1 MFFPSS
7 TRASLG
13 SDIACSCRVC
23 KVTSYLEHLQSLY
36 LSCWYFWRMKYL
48 LIFLIE
54 HSSFGLCLTFPHEY
68 ILTIFLVRI
77 WCEWPW
83 ALLRYHTWRDMI
95 STYSLVMYI
104 IPTQPVKVLSD
115 ISSAQLLFF
124 SLVMNKQPMKGSF
137 KTMRI
142 FCSSSVFLPYLASIN
157 AHLNWSLLWWLQKD
171 DFPPPVLSTFTI

>member
-7 TRASLG
+7 TRTSLG
-13 SDIACSCRVC
+13 SDIACSCHVC

-54 HSSFGLCLTFPHEY
+54 QPSFGLCLAFPHEY

-77 WCEWPW
+77 RCEWHW
-83 ALLRYHTWRDMI
+83 VFLRYHTWRDMM

-104 IPTQPVKVLSD
+104 TPSHGQGVVWYLKCTVTICLSCNEK
-115 ISSAQLLFF
+115 ATREGKF
-124 SLVMNKQPMKGSF
+124 
-137 KTMRI
+137 
-142 FCSSSVFLPYLASIN
+142 
-157 AHLNWSLLWWLQKD
+157 
-171 DFPPPVLSTFTI
+171 